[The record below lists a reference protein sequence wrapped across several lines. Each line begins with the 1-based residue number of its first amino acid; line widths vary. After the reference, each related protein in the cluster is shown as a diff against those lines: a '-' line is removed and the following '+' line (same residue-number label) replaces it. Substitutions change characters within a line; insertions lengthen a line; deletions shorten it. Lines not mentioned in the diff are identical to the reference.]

1 MQVLEISKD
10 YLKKFYNGN
19 ISLLIECK
27 DGVIYDNKRIKNA
40 FNNGSGT
47 ISDFKR
53 YLNNNKRFCY
63 YYDLENNTIL

>member
-19 ISLLIECK
+19 ISLIIECK
-27 DGVIYDNKRIKNA
+27 DGVIYDDKRIKNA
-40 FNNGSGT
+40 FNRGNGT
-47 ISDFKR
+47 DSDFKR
-53 YLNNNKRFCY
+53 YLNNNKTFCY

>member
-1 MQVLEISKD
+1 MQVLEINKD
-10 YLKKFYNGN
+10 YLKKFYDGN

-27 DGVIYDNKRIKNA
+27 DGVIYDDKRIKNA
-40 FNNGSGT
+40 FNRGNGT

-63 YYDLENNTIL
+63 YYNLENNTIL

>member
-19 ISLLIECK
+19 ISLIIECK
-27 DGVIYDNKRIKNA
+27 DGVIYDDKRIKNA
-40 FNNGSGT
+40 FNRGNGT

-63 YYDLENNTIL
+63 YYDLENNTTL

>member
-27 DGVIYDNKRIKNA
+27 DGVIYDDKRIKNA
-40 FNNGSGT
+40 FNRGNGT
-47 ISDFKR
+47 VSDFKR
-53 YLNNNKRFCY
+53 YLNNNKNFCY

>member
-19 ISLLIECK
+19 ISSLIECK
-27 DGVIYDNKRIKNA
+27 DGLIYDDKRIKKA
-40 FNNGSGT
+40 FKRGNGT

-63 YYDLENNTIL
+63 YYDLENNIVL

>member
-10 YLKKFYNGN
+10 YLKKIYNGN

-27 DGVIYDNKRIKNA
+27 DGVIYDDKRIKNA
-40 FNNGSGT
+40 FNYGNGT
-47 ISDFKR
+47 ASDFKR